1 MKIGID
7 VSSIVYGVG
16 VSNYTENLVKSLL
29 KIDHQNQYIL
39 FASSLRQRKKL
50 NEFKQSLKEFK
61 NVEFKFLF
69 LPPALLEILWNKL
82 RLFPVDK
89 ITGPVDIFHSW
100 DWVQPPISNP
110 ETKKISTIH
119 DMVVYLFSS
128 SVHPKI
134 LASQKRRLQ
143 LVKKEADL
151 VLADSDTTK
160 EDVVKFL
167 EIPADKIRVVY
178 LGVSNSFHP
187 QDEDKVKNTLQKYKI
202 KKPYIL
208 SVATQEPRKNIQKLI
223 DVYNKIKENR
233 RDLSLVLV
241 GKYGWGENLT
251 KTTEEEEN
259 IKVTGF
265 IPKEDLINLYSG
277 CRVFAYPSLYEGF
290 GLPILEA
297 MACGAPTIT
306 SNNSSMAEI
315 ARDAAIL
322 VDPRS
327 ETQITKAVEMV
338 LDLKLEDYQKM
349 VNASLNRARQYSWA
363 KTAKQTLEIYREVVG
378 QQTKN
383 YDRQEAKRKEEKV
396 KPAAQP
402 LKELSI

>member
-89 ITGPVDIFHSW
+89 ITGPVDIFNSW

-208 SVATQEPRKNIQKLI
+208 SVSTQEPRKNIQKLI
-223 DVYNKIKENR
+223 DVYKKINSDFPKVN
-233 RDLSLVLV
+233 LVLV
-241 GKYGWGENLT
+241 GKRGWGQALEIPG
-251 KTTEEEEN
+251 EGEG
-259 IKVTGF
+259 KVIETGF
-265 IPKEDLINLYSG
+265 IPQEDLPALYCG
-277 CRVFAYPSLYEGF
+277 ARVFVYPSLYEGF
-290 GLPILEA
+290 GLPVIEA
-297 MACGAPTIT
+297 MACGAPVIT
-306 SNNSSMAEI
+306 SNSSSMVEI
-315 ARDAAIL
+315 AKDVAIL
-322 VDPRS
+322 IDPRS
-327 ETQITKAVEMV
+327 EGQLAKA
-338 LDLKLEDYQKM
+338 LKL
-349 VNASLNRARQYSWA
+349 
-363 KTAKQTLEIYREVVG
+363 
-378 QQTKN
+378 
-383 YDRQEAKRKEEKV
+383 
-396 KPAAQP
+396 
-402 LKELSI
+402 